1 MNLEQKKVK
10 TTSQWNL
17 PGAPKLPGLLQS
29 ARIRGDENQMAKIVR
44 FYKVG
49 GPEVLK
55 IEDVPSRQPSKGEVS
70 LSVQAIGLNRA
81 ESMFM
86 HGYYLEPPQL
96 PATLGYEASGIVTA
110 IGANVDPSWLNK
122 SVSTMPAFS
131 MNQYGVLGTEVIVP
145 AHALAEYPS
154 NLTPVEAT
162 SIWMQYLTAYGAL
175 VEFGQMKKGEF
186 VLITAASS
194 SAGLAAIQIVKAE
207 GAISIAT
214 TRTGAKR
221 AELLAFGADHVIVTD
236 EEDLVARVKD
246 ITGGVGTRIIFDPIA
261 GPLLDK
267 LAEAAAPGATIFE
280 YGWLSGAQTPF
291 PLIPAIQKALNI
303 RGYWLAEIT
312 APELLSGHAA
322 GGLTNPER
330 LARAKN
336 YVYNRVKTGQL
347 KPKIAKTFRFE
358 DVVEAYQYMES
369 NEQIGK
375 IVLIVRE

>member
-1 MNLEQKKVK
+1 
-10 TTSQWNL
+10 
-17 PGAPKLPGLLQS
+17 
-29 ARIRGDENQMAKIVR
+29 MAKIVR
-44 FYKVG
+44 FHHVG

-110 IGANVDPSWLNK
+110 IGAQVDPSWLNK

-175 VEFGQMKKGEF
+175 VEIGHVQQGEG

-194 SAGLAAIQIVKAE
+194 GAGLAAIQIVKAE
-207 GAISIAT
+207 GAMAIAT

-221 AELLAFGADHVIVTD
+221 DALLALGADHVIVTE
-236 EEDLVARVKD
+236 EEDVVARVKD
-246 ITGGVGTRIIFDPIA
+246 LTGGAGARIIFDPIA
-261 GPLLDK
+261 GPLLDT
-267 LAEAAAPGATIFE
+267 LAEAAAPGALIVV
-280 YGWLSGAQTPF
+280 YGWLSGAQTSF
-291 PLIPAIQKALNI
+291 PLIPALQKGLNI

-312 APELLSGHAA
+312 IT
-322 GGLTNPER
+322 TNPER
-330 LARAKN
+330 LARAKS
-336 YVYNRVKTGQL
+336 YVYDRVQSGQF

-358 DVVEAYQYMES
+358 EVVEAYHYMES

-375 IVLIVRE
+375 IVLTVGQ

>member
-1 MNLEQKKVK
+1 
-10 TTSQWNL
+10 
-17 PGAPKLPGLLQS
+17 
-29 ARIRGDENQMAKIVR
+29 
-44 FYKVG
+44 
-49 GPEVLK
+49 
-55 IEDVPSRQPSKGEVS
+55 
-70 LSVQAIGLNRA
+70 
-81 ESMFM
+81 
-86 HGYYLEPPQL
+86 
-96 PATLGYEASGIVTA
+96 
-110 IGANVDPSWLNK
+110 
-122 SVSTMPAFS
+122 
-131 MNQYGVLGTEVIVP
+131 MNQYGVLGNEVIVP

-162 SIWMQYLTAYGAL
+162 SIWMQYLTPYGAL
-175 VEFGQMKKGEF
+175 VEFGQVKKGEF

-194 SAGLAAIQIVKAE
+194 SAGVAAIQIVKAE

-221 AELLAFGADHVIVTD
+221 DELLALGADHVIVTD

-246 ITGGVGTRIIFDPIA
+246 ITGGAGTRIIFDPIA

-280 YGWLSGAQTPF
+280 YGWLSVAQTPF

-375 IVLIVRE
+375 IVLTVRE